1 MNDPPLDPGSTLVTA
16 PASLADG
23 SAPTNASED
32 VVLAYFVCLDT
43 EDWERMRTLWHP
55 EAELRAVAARPRNGL
70 DEVIAYFSKLFR
82 PWPRHTDRPTRV
94 LNCGDT
100 FVVEVTFTGT
110 TPDGTDVSFDAVD
123 VFDLEDGLIRRMS
136 NWYDVAYARSVLG

>member
-1 MNDPPLDPGSTLVTA
+1 MTDQPLEPGSLITA
-16 PASLADG
+16 PM
-23 SAPTNASED
+23 SAPDTASASEE

-55 EAELRAVAARPRNGL
+55 DAELRAVAARPRNGL
-70 DEVIAYFSKLFR
+70 DEVIGYFSKLFV
-82 PWPRHTDRPTRV
+82 PWPHHTDRPTRV

-110 TPDGTDVSFDAVD
+110 TPDGLD
-123 VFDLEDGLIRRMS
+123 
-136 NWYDVAYARSVLG
+136 